1 MNPPGLKD
9 DLPLQPLVAGFM
21 REERDRDDSPRG
33 HQARDLTAAG
43 AFAYH
48 PLRRQRERRGH
59 RILLVEDNRDS
70 IAALEL
76 FLHAH
81 GFEVAVALDGQQA
94 LDVLRAGFRPS
105 VILLDVMMPG
115 KNAHGFRAEQKAD
128 PALAAIP
135 VIVFSGAYDVGA
147 IAERLGVRDYLTK
160 PFDIQRL
167 LDGIRR
173 HCEPRIER

>member
-1 MNPPGLKD
+1 MTTERQKIIT
-9 DLPLQPLVAGFM
+9 GFM
-21 REERDRDDSPRG
+21 REAQTRDDSPRG
-33 HQARDLTAAG
+33 HQAQDLTAVRT
-43 AFAYH
+43 FAH
-48 PLRRQRERRGH
+48 RSLRRSRERRAH
-59 RILLVEDNRDS
+59 RILLVDDNLDS
-70 IAALEL
+70 SATLEA
-76 FLHAH
+76 FLRAH
-81 GFEVAVALDGQQA
+81 GFEVTAAFNGQQA

-115 KNAHGFRAEQKAD
+115 KDAHGFRAEQRAD

-160 PFDIQRL
+160 PLDIQRL

-173 HCEPRIER
+173 LCRPACQR